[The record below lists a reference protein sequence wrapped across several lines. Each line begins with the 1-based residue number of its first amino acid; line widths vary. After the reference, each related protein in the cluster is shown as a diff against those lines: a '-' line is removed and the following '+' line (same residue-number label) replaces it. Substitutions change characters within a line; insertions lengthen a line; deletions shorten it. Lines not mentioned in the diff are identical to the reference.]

1 MCRVLKINRNG
12 YYTWLKKTLSNR
24 AIEDGCLLKRM
35 KEFYVASA
43 GTYGNPWFHRDLR
56 DMGESCSVNCV
67 AKIMRQNSLR
77 AQLSS
82 QYT

>member
-1 MCRVLKINRNG
+1 
-12 YYTWLKKTLSNR
+12 
-24 AIEDGCLLKRM
+24 M

-56 DMGESCSVNCV
+56 DVGESYSVNYV

-77 AQLSS
+77 AQLFS
-82 QYT
+82 